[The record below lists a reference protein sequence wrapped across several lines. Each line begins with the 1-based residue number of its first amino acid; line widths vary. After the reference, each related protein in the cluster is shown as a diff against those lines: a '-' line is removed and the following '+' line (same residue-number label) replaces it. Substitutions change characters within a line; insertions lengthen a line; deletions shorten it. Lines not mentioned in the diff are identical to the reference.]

1 MSGNWPT
8 YSAPATFSGVARSG
22 ALALLWIAL
31 LWRVAGARDGH
42 ALAVWQT
49 EEGLPN
55 NGVQAI
61 HQAADGYLWVG
72 TSRGLARFDGV
83 RFTVL
88 TPKNEPVLTSER
100 IWRLCPDRRGGFW
113 IADDEGGLCFWR
125 NGRLQRFSADARQGA
140 RRIFSMCCDRE
151 DRLWTVTL
159 EGEVACIEAGQ
170 VRPLGR
176 PGQGARGPSCL
187 AADLDGTV
195 WLASHSSLGFFR
207 SHTWVSVAEN
217 LAPPLEIAPRRAG
230 GLWLVAGQRIYEVQ
244 PGGTR
249 REVAV
254 LPWPAEDTNARQLLE
269 DRRGTLWIGTSR
281 RGLLAWRN
289 GGGLRPVPTSH
300 QSILTLYEDR
310 EGSLWVGT
318 QGGGLNRIRETP
330 FEVFDARSGLP
341 GDIIH
346 SLAEDRSGRM
356 WFVPQSGGLTFLSN
370 GVWHT
375 LPSQPPFGTQLLG
388 VAPAADGGVWIT
400 TIYDGLIYWREGQT
414 RSWTPAEGL
423 AGPRV
428 DALLEDRQRRLWL
441 GYHAEGL
448 GCLEGTRLLRYTTA
462 DGLPGMSVRA
472 LAEDGL
478 NRLWIGTADGGLT
491 RWSEGRLSPERL
503 PPGIGAV
510 NAIVPLEDGTL
521 WLGTLAGGLVRVR
534 PGWAARVSTAQGLP
548 DDFVANVLP
557 DDADNFWC
565 ASSKGL
571 FRVSLRDLNA
581 VADGRLSR
589 LEVCTYGRSDG
600 LADFTFPGTAHPS
613 AWRARDGRLWF
624 ASAKGAVAVDP
635 ARLEIN
641 REPPP
646 VWIEEILCQGRTVEL
661 TDVAEMPAGRRD
673 WEFRFTALSLVAPE
687 KVRFRH
693 RLLGYDADWV
703 EAGASRQAR
712 YEGLPPGNY
721 RFQVIACNNDGVW
734 NEAGASFRFTIAP
747 YVWETAWFPAVAATV
762 GIGVLALTARWVVVR
777 RLRRRIALLEQQHV
791 VEKERTRIARDIHD
805 ELGASLTRIG
815 LLADL
820 ARKCAERPAEV
831 ATDLSQI
838 ATTARQAVQ
847 AMDAIVWAV
856 NPQNDSVEKF
866 ADYLSHFAETLLQ
879 PANIRCRLEVPADVP
894 DHPLGTEARHNL
906 FLAAKE
912 ALNNIVKHAAATEV
926 WIRLRCQAGELRLC
940 IEDNGC
946 GFAATPLSPGRD
958 GLLNIHRR
966 IENLGGQVTVASEP
980 ARGTRLTIRL
990 PLKAPCQD

>member
-1 MSGNWPT
+1 MFGNWPIRPAPVM
-8 YSAPATFSGVARSG
+8 SAIARG
-22 ALALLWIAL
+22 ALAGAL
-31 LWRVAGARDGH
+31 CLSSPWSVAWGRDGH

-49 EEGLPN
+49 EQGLPN

-61 HQAADGYLWVG
+61 LQTADGYLWVG

-88 TPKNEPVLTSER
+88 TPGNEPALNSER

-113 IADDEGGLCFWR
+113 LADDAGGLCFWR
-125 NGRLQRFSADARQGA
+125 NGRLQRFSASAQEEA

-159 EGEVACIEAGQ
+159 EGEVACVEGGQ
-170 VRPLGR
+170 VRQLGR
-176 PGQGARGPSCL
+176 PGQGAVGPSCL

-195 WLASHSSLGFFR
+195 WLASRGSLGYFR
-207 SHTWVSVAEN
+207 SNTWVSVAEN

-230 GLWLVAGQRIYEVQ
+230 GLWLVAGQRIHKVQ
-244 PGGTR
+244 PGGSR
-249 REVAV
+249 REVAA
-254 LPWPAEDTNARQLLE
+254 LPWPADDTNARQLLE

-281 RGLLAWRN
+281 RGLLALRE
-289 GGGLRPVPTSH
+289 GSGLRPVPTSH
-300 QSILTLYEDR
+300 QSILALYEDR

-330 FEVFDARSGLP
+330 FEVFDVHSGLP
-341 GDIIH
+341 SDIIH

-356 WFVPQSGGLTFLSN
+356 WLVPQSGGLTFLSN

-375 LPSQPPFGTQLLG
+375 LPPNLPFGTQLLG
-388 VAPAADGGVWIT
+388 VAPVADGGVWIT

-414 RSWTPAEGL
+414 RSLTPAEGL

-428 DALLEDRQRRLWL
+428 DALLEDRQRRLWI

-448 GCLEGTRLLRYTTA
+448 GCLDGTNLVHYTTA
-462 DGLPGMSVRA
+462 DGLPGTSIRA

-478 NRLWIGTADGGLT
+478 NRLWVGTLEGGLA
-491 RWSEGRLSPERL
+491 RWSEGRLEAERL

-521 WLGTLAGGLVRVR
+521 WLGTLSGGLVRVR
-534 PGWAARVSTAQGLP
+534 PGWIARVSTSHGLP
-548 DDFVANVLP
+548 DDFVANILP
-557 DDADNFWC
+557 DDSGNFWC
-565 ASSKGL
+565 GSSKGL

-581 VADGRLSR
+581 VADGRASR
-589 LEVCTYGRSDG
+589 LEVCSYGRSDG
-600 LADFTFPGTAHPS
+600 LPDFTFPGTAHPS

-624 ASAKGAVAVDP
+624 ASAKGAVALDP
-635 ARLEIN
+635 GRVELN

-646 VWIEEILCQGRTVEL
+646 VWIEEIRCQGRPVHL
-661 TDVAEMPAGRRD
+661 TDVAEMPAGHRD
-673 WEFRFTALSLVAPE
+673 WQFSFTALSLVAPE

-703 EAGASRQAR
+703 EAGASRQVR

-747 YVWETAWFPAVAATV
+747 YVWESPWFPAVTATV
-762 GIGVLALTARWVVVR
+762 GIGLLALTARWVVVR
-777 RLRRRIALLEQQHV
+777 RLRRRIALLEQQHLL
-791 VEKERTRIARDIHD
+791 EKERTRIARDIHD

-820 ARKCAERPAEV
+820 AHKCADRPAEV
-831 ATDLSQI
+831 ATDLRQI
-838 ATTARQAVQ
+838 AATARQAVQ

-856 NPQNDSVEKF
+856 NPRNDSVEKF
-866 ADYLSHFAETLLQ
+866 ADYLSNFAESLLR

-894 DHPLGTEARHNL
+894 AHPLGTEARHNL

-926 WIRLRCQAGELRLC
+926 WIRLSCSAGELRVC

-946 GFAATPLSPGRD
+946 GLPTAPLPPGSD

-980 ARGTRLTIRL
+980 TRGTRLTIRL
-990 PLKAPCQD
+990 PLNLPSSK